1 MKTILIIEDDT
12 DLIRGIAFTFEKDGY
27 RTICAAIT
35 VALAVIIVITF
46 CVFLCRCAI
55 SCAYREIDEILDGVL
70 AKKVND
76 NLDLLQENRKSKLA
90 HKADKIVQMTMTDIT
105 QTKEDKETIQSFLT
119 DMSHQI
125 KTPLASVS
133 MYTDLLLDEQ
143 LTEQEKTEFLQRIK
157 AGTEKIKWMMDS
169 LVNISRL
176 EIGAIT
182 LNPVDASIKQTLQ
195 TAVGSIYGVALKK
208 EISIQLAEFE
218 DISVLHD
225 KKWTIEVLV
234 NLLENGVKYS
244 AAKSEILI
252 SVEVLPLYTRIS
264 VTDYGIGIDSNEWND
279 IFKRFYRGENAQA
292 TEGVGIGLYLVR
304 LILEKQQGY
313 VMVNS
318 KLGEFTTFSVFL
330 QNCKK

>member
-35 VALAVIIVITF
+35 V
-46 CVFLCRCAI
+46 
-55 SCAYREIDEILDGVL
+55 
-70 AKKVND
+70 
-76 NLDLLQENRKSKLA
+76 
-90 HKADKIVQMTMTDIT
+90 ADKIVQMTMTDIT

-218 DISVLHD
+218 GISVLHD

-264 VTDYGIGIDSNEWND
+264 VTDYGIGIDFNEWND

-304 LILEKQQGY
+304 LILEKQRGY